1 MNFCS
6 PKKTILHAKDFCGK
20 ISCFLTSTFGI
31 YNLTYIIIYAT
42 SLASMEAA
50 LSVGRSLSSPLTRT
64 IWHATSKILPTCIC
78 SILFETFCKCNAFV
92 LNGI

>member
-1 MNFCS
+1 MR
-6 PKKTILHAKDFCGK
+6 K
-20 ISCFLTSTFGI
+20 ISVGRFLVLKQVHLVFIT
-31 YNLTYIIIYAT
+31 LTYIIIYAT

-78 SILFETFCKCNAFV
+78 SILFETFCKCNEFV